1 MKPPPT
7 LTCPACRQPMAVQ
20 KLIDWPVAVCSAC
33 HGVWLLETTLN
44 KIVRVKRDLADPPAG
59 AAASPFLTAMREPLR
74 TRPHPA
80 LSCPQCGKPLRTQ
93 IYRGSGVPVDQCY
106 PCLSLF
112 LDAGELQLIYEFT
125 HSTKRAAKKAEIEML
140 LAEHTRN
147 MINMIHD
154 QRRESSW

>member
-1 MKPPPT
+1 
-7 LTCPACRQPMAVQ
+7 
-20 KLIDWPVAVCSAC
+20 
-33 HGVWLLETTLN
+33 
-44 KIVRVKRDLADPPAG
+44 
-59 AAASPFLTAMREPLR
+59 
-74 TRPHPA
+74 
-80 LSCPQCGKPLRTQ
+80 
-93 IYRGSGVPVDQCY
+93 
-106 PCLSLF
+106 LF